1 MTVAKLKDFF
11 YIKKRIEH
19 LDDEIRCLRESAEP
33 RSPDMSG
40 NPRAP
45 SGANRLDELIP
56 EIVDKEREK
65 ESDEHYGNMGID
77 MGLEMTLTE
86 KELATLTELCKHMVG
101 LDRHKP
107 YHRHGKAYYKPYR
120 NYFCEGLCGNE
131 LFDKLTGSLGLMI
144 KRCSENCTYY
154 YLTRAGLDW
163 LGRRLKIKIGDE
175 RR

>member
-1 MTVAKLKDFF
+1 MRCDCCPLCPSAEDDACVEAEGKYGIEHADGMLGCKHPWNW
-11 YIKKRIEH
+11 IKK
-19 LDDEIRCLRESAEP
+19 
-33 RSPDMSG
+33 
-40 NPRAP
+40 
-45 SGANRLDELIP
+45 
-56 EIVDKEREK
+56 REK
-65 ESDEHYGNMGID
+65 ESDEHYGNMGVD

-101 LDRHKP
+101 LDYHKP